1 MLADVLALVDADVL
15 ALVDADV
22 LADSDAHVLAEVEAL
37 VEADS
42 DADVLA
48 DSEADKLV
56 ELAELLVDIVPRT
69 TVSFVAKASVFS
81 TVFSSTADSFVNT
94 FV

>member
-1 MLADVLALVDADVL
+1 MLAEAEALVDAEAEALVL
-15 ALVDADV
+15 AEAEALVD
-22 LADSDAHVLAEVEAL
+22 
-37 VEADS
+37 ADS